1 MAIIDLTLAH
11 ADETDVFSISVM
23 ERKGWKT
30 QVTRRYWAPEKDPD
44 VLFVDSWLSMFAH
57 CGTHIDAPRHIFR
70 SGKTVD
76 EIELDRFIG
85 EACVLDFSSKAPDE
99 AITSSDL
106 APHVAAVRPGDIA
119 LLRTDWSDKKW
130 GSMEYM
136 YGSPFLTA
144 DAAEWLVARKVKA
157 AGFDFV
163 QEEEVKR
170 IPDNKPENNV
180 VHRILLGNGVIQVE
194 HLANLGKI
202 PTPRCQFIAL
212 PLKLVG
218 VEGSPCRAVAIAG

>member
-1 MAIIDLTLAH
+1 MAIIDLSLAH
-11 ADETDVFSISVM
+11 ADETDVLAISVM

-70 SGKTVD
+70 SGKAVD
-76 EIELDRFIG
+76 QVELDRFIG
-85 EACVLDFSSKAPDE
+85 EACVLDFSGKGANE
-99 AITSSDL
+99 AIAAQDL
-106 APHVAAVRPGDIA
+106 ARHTGAVRPGDIA
-119 LLRTDWSDKKW
+119 LLRTNWSDKKW
-130 GSMEYM
+130 GSMDYM
-136 YGSPFLTA
+136 YQSPFLTA
-144 DAAEWLVARKVKA
+144 DGAEWLVARGVKA

-180 VHRILLGNGVIQVE
+180 VHRILLGHGIIQVE
-194 HLANLGKI
+194 HLVNLGQI
-202 PTPRCQFIAL
+202 PTARCQFIAL

-218 VEGSPCRAVAIAG
+218 VEGSPCRAVAIVG